1 MREELK
7 TDIWVVSPSKVK
19 DNLNHVHINGYTNLR
34 KYNAL
39 FVSGNEG
46 LDMEKYG
53 ILPTTR
59 VQVLFMD
66 EPVDEVIDVE
76 DGMFLSEPT
85 ADARGLF
92 QDPDYLFEHKHTFRH
107 IRIYTARQKVML

>member
-39 FVSGNEG
+39 FVSGNEN
-46 LDMEKYG
+46 LNIEKFG
-53 ILPTTR
+53 ILPITS

>member
-7 TDIWVVSPSKVK
+7 SDIWVVSPSKSK
-19 DNLNHVHINGYTNLR
+19 DNLNQVHIIGYGNLR
-34 KYNAL
+34 KYRGL

-53 ILPTTR
+53 LLPTTR
-59 VQVLFMD
+59 VQVLFTE

-76 DGMFLSEPT
+76 DGLYLTEPT
-85 ADARGLF
+85 ADNRGLYP
-92 QDPDYLFEHKHTFRH
+92 DPDFLVEHKHTFRH
-107 IRIYTARQKVML
+107 IRIYTARQKVMY